1 MSEKQNEKK
10 AMDVEKRMYEV
21 LRTEFKHREFKTPL
35 QKSAIEEIVKGKIN
49 LVNVYFVCTVIFVI
63 WSVTDEIQSQWLSE
77 CSDAPRRFL

>member
-63 WSVTDEIQSQWLSE
+63 
-77 CSDAPRRFL
+77 